1 MVSEIMRFQSGK
13 PVAFRCRS
21 NVGIFVC
28 ACFIMILIVCVRF
41 FMENQ
46 KRVHIVHLISPFRV
60 EDCNSLFC
68 PFDQG
73 QSVAIASM
81 RHARQKTERAVISFA
96 AVTFPEDIDVI
107 PDDFTKLAPL
117 QRSTSSEYPHLS
129 KTNKRKLPF
138 IREFFRRRTVVE

>member
-1 MVSEIMRFQSGK
+1 
-13 PVAFRCRS
+13 
-21 NVGIFVC
+21 
-28 ACFIMILIVCVRF
+28 
-41 FMENQ
+41 
-46 KRVHIVHLISPFRV
+46 
-60 EDCNSLFC
+60 
-68 PFDQG
+68 
-73 QSVAIASM
+73 M

-96 AVTFPEDIDVI
+96 AVTFPEDVDVI